1 MTTHPAGVL
10 CDMWGQLPSGMDHLP
25 APGPEGG
32 RAGAR
37 GPAVLLAPHSG
48 IQAVDRD
55 VLHRLGAQQVQELHL
70 HTANAHFR
78 LFQEK
83 KARERRRLG
92 LRFLSLFFN

>member
-1 MTTHPAGVL
+1 
-10 CDMWGQLPSGMDHLP
+10 MWRQLPSGMDQLST
-25 APGPEGG
+25 PGPEGG
-32 RAGAR
+32 SVGAG

-48 IQAVDRD
+48 VQAVDRD
-55 VLHRLGAQQVQELHL
+55 VLHRLRAQQVQEVHL

-83 KARERRRLG
+83 KKVRKTCWLG